1 MGSWAVCGQVRDLL
15 GEDPLKR
22 LELKE
27 DPSQGVFVKDLVFV
41 EVASV
46 EAIDRVMRD
55 GCVSILSILLPC
67 FPGPYPS
74 SSLASLVPI
83 RPPPLLPWSLSVL
96 LFSPAPPRP
105 APLPSH
111 VAPCYVD
118 FGGWLP
124 AALCPSWLQCL

>member
-1 MGSWAVCGQVRDLL
+1 ML

-55 GCVSILSILLPC
+55 G
-67 FPGPYPS
+67 
-74 SSLASLVPI
+74 
-83 RPPPLLPWSLSVL
+83 
-96 LFSPAPPRP
+96 
-105 APLPSH
+105 
-111 VAPCYVD
+111 
-118 FGGWLP
+118 
-124 AALCPSWLQCL
+124 

>member
-1 MGSWAVCGQVRDLL
+1 VFVIRDVVVVVVVVLLVVIVVAACPGHQVRDLL

-55 GCVSILSILLPC
+55 G
-67 FPGPYPS
+67 
-74 SSLASLVPI
+74 
-83 RPPPLLPWSLSVL
+83 
-96 LFSPAPPRP
+96 
-105 APLPSH
+105 
-111 VAPCYVD
+111 
-118 FGGWLP
+118 
-124 AALCPSWLQCL
+124 